1 MADTAP
7 MFKKNAE
14 LSRPENGL
22 RYKAKKGDLLRS
34 LVIG

>member
-1 MADTAP
+1 MADTVQ

-14 LSRPENGL
+14 LSRSQNGL
-22 RYKAKKGDLLRS
+22 RYKAKKGNVLSS